1 MGALITDLLL
11 GVGVAAVTSF
21 AACRLLIAAG
31 LWDSPHLAR
40 HQHSKPTPTS
50 GGLGVAAGYA
60 LGVLAIVVLSL
71 LALQDW
77 LAPLDADKLA
87 VATAFSF
94 VFLVIGFIDDT
105 FPLGPRGKFAAF
117 ALASVSAAW
126 AVGVA
131 RLFPIGDRSV
141 DVGFALG
148 LFGSTLWIFTLV
160 NCVNFMDGAN
170 GLAMGSAAIG
180 LAGLAFISLDA
191 HATDAATMGLCGAG
205 ALVGFLVWNYP
216 RGKLFAG
223 DSGALFVGALAALAS
238 LMAIV
243 QGGISP
249 LVSPMLFFPM
259 LADAL
264 LTLAWRAYRRRN
276 LLHGHAD
283 HLYQIAI
290 RAKLSHGSVSA
301 IYWLATLAC
310 AAAAL
315 FSQRAGGY
323 WPLIAFVSMVII
335 ALVIAGGI
343 RRWAVPRG
351 IAEVE

>member
-40 HQHSKPTPTS
+40 HAHSTPTPTS

-71 LALQDW
+71 LALRDW
-77 LAPLDADKLA
+77 LAPEDANKLA

-94 VFLVIGFIDDT
+94 VFLAIGFVDDT

-131 RLFPIGDRSV
+131 RVFPFGTGSV

-148 LFGSTLWIFTLV
+148 LIGSTLWIFTLV
-160 NCVNFMDGAN
+160 NFVNFMDGAN

-180 LAGLAFISLDA
+180 LAGLALVSLDA
-191 HATDAATMGLCGAG
+191 HATDAAMMGLCGAG
-205 ALVGFLVWNYP
+205 ALIGFLVWNYP
-216 RGKLFAG
+216 GGKLFAG

-249 LVSPMLFFPM
+249 LIPPMLFFPM

-290 RAKLSHGSVSA
+290 RTKLSHARVSA
-301 IYWLATLAC
+301 ICWLAAAVC
-310 AAAAL
+310 AGAAI
-315 FSQRAGGY
+315 FSERAGRD
-323 WPLIAFVSMVII
+323 WPLIAFVLMAII
-335 ALVIAGGI
+335 GLVIAGGV

-351 IAEVE
+351 IAEIE